1 MYMKCKF
8 PYHLFFDQSGKA
20 SYTLYCHQLWSSNVD
35 SSIRKQLLLTT
46 YGGHRA
52 SVEKIKKT
60 MGQAITVDFSS
71 LIHMKHFD
79 ILDDIKSCWNK
90 IIISGNISN
99 IIASEQNKCFPNQP
113 DMLDAKKK
121 MVDVW
126 KRRTLNYIELPSQN
140 DLKKWY
146 ETGINIVDIAS
157 YELAKSNNLVLV
169 SDNFI
174 SDLLEESYKITDEM
188 RNSVISTYELLTIL
202 EKRGDINSEFKNKYR
217 GDRKTR
223 KESELI
229 DKLVDY
235 DGKLPILVDENFLR
249 EIFEMDGVSIISQ
262 KCNVYTNSNIFY
274 NIENEMEQVEVA
286 REAYVF

>member
-8 PYHLFFDQSGKA
+8 PYHLFFDQSGNA
-20 SYTLYCHQLWSSNVD
+20 SYTLYCHRLWSSNVD

-60 MGQAITVDFSS
+60 MGQAITVDFAS

-121 MVDVW
+121 WWMYG
-126 KRRTLNYIELPSQN
+126 KEERLIILNYL
-140 DLKKWY
+140 
-146 ETGINIVDIAS
+146 
-157 YELAKSNNLVLV
+157 
-169 SDNFI
+169 
-174 SDLLEESYKITDEM
+174 
-188 RNSVISTYELLTIL
+188 
-202 EKRGDINSEFKNKYR
+202 
-217 GDRKTR
+217 RKM
-223 KESELI
+223 I
-229 DKLVDY
+229 
-235 DGKLPILVDENFLR
+235 
-249 EIFEMDGVSIISQ
+249 
-262 KCNVYTNSNIFY
+262 
-274 NIENEMEQVEVA
+274 
-286 REAYVF
+286 